1 MGLGFDSTL
10 VLGPQASPGPQFPHL
25 EKGVNYPCLSISWGC
40 KKKMIDLKEAGSSVC
55 MFRTK
60 VKRRDQGGGYG
71 DGPGRKVAGR
81 VWDLKW
87 MDSEI

>member
-1 MGLGFDSTL
+1 MTQGPVGGLEEPGFYSQWHEKPLEGFEQGGEL
-10 VLGPQASPGPQFPHL
+10 VLP
-25 EKGVNYPCLSISWGC
+25 
-40 KKKMIDLKEAGSSVC
+40 DLKEAGSSVC